1 MGVSTWAR
9 AFGEPLLEEV
19 IVTAVANKDYKPSF
33 WFLFLFL
40 SDGGPIIYKSQHN
53 GMLSS
58 SNHVYVMIS
67 TSIKL
72 AINNHKM
79 KIQLLLSL
87 MTLGFALGEPI
98 PKTGSLAKADRR
110 QQPQR
115 YLRHVS

>member
-1 MGVSTWAR
+1 MGVSTSAR

-19 IVTAVANKDYKPSF
+19 IVTVVANKDYKPSF
-33 WFLFLFL
+33 SFLFLFI
-40 SDGGPIIYKSQHN
+40 SDGGSIIYKSQHN

-58 SNHVYVMIS
+58 SNHLYVMIS

-72 AINNHKM
+72 PINNHKM

-98 PKTGSLAKADRR
+98 PKQALAKADRR

-115 YLRHVS
+115 YWRHVS